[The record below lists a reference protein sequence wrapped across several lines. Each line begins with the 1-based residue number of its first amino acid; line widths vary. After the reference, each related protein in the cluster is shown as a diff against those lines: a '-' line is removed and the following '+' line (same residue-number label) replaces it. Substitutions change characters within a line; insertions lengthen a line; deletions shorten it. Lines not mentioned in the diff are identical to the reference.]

1 MYVAE
6 RSSRGGG
13 RFSRIVIAMAAN
25 QAGAFDTREFRSA
38 LGAFATGVTLVT
50 TRRPNGEPVGL
61 TANSFNSVSLDPPL
75 VLWSLARSSS
85 NLDAF
90 SQAQHWAV
98 HILASDQEPLSGRF
112 GARRP
117 DKFSGLD
124 VENGVGDVP
133 LLPGCTA
140 RFQCRTAF
148 QYDGG
153 DHIIFVGEV
162 LAFDRTASP
171 PLLFH
176 GGRYAVALQRASL
189 HAPGDIRL
197 EGDVVD
203 DFLSY
208 LLGRGHALY
217 RRQLKE
223 SLRAAD
229 LNGDEH
235 LVLSV
240 LMMHDG
246 LTANEIEAAAGHV
259 FHGDVAVAIQALL
272 QRSLIA
278 ALRVAPAYGLTAA
291 GRECALRLLAV
302 SKSYEAEMVERLGT
316 DDSAVLKSLL
326 RKLLAVAR
334 RDAGSS

>member
-1 MYVAE
+1 
-6 RSSRGGG
+6 
-13 RFSRIVIAMAAN
+13 MATNLAN
-25 QAGAFDTREFRSA
+25 ALDTREFRSA

-50 TRRPNGEPVGL
+50 TRRRNGEPVGL
-61 TANSFNSVSLDPPL
+61 TANSFNSVSLEPPL

-90 SQAQHWAV
+90 SEAEYWAV
-98 HILASDQEPLSGRF
+98 HILASDQESLSSRF
-112 GARRP
+112 GARRA
-117 DKFSGLD
+117 DKFSGLT
-124 VENGVGDVP
+124 VENGMGGVP

-162 LAFDRTASP
+162 LAFDRTDSP

-176 GGRYAVALQRASL
+176 GGSYAVALQRASL
-189 HAPGDIRL
+189 HAPGETRL

-217 RRQLKE
+217 RRQLKA
-223 SLRAAD
+223 SLRAAQI
-229 LNGDEH
+229 NGDEH

-246 LTANEIEAAAGHV
+246 LTATGIETAAGHV
-259 FHGDVAVAIQALL
+259 LHGDVAAAVQTLR
-272 QRSLIA
+272 QRDLISNRIVDPRDA
-278 ALRVAPAYGLTAA
+278 AGNAAPAYGLTPA
-291 GRECALRLLAV
+291 GRACALRLLAA
-302 SKSYEAEMVERLGT
+302 SKSYEAEMVERLGAN
-316 DDSAVLKSLL
+316 DSAVLKSLL

-334 RDAGSS
+334 NDA